1 MLATGSTAPNVLS
14 GVLWP
19 HAGAVAQRAA
29 TKCMAVAGI
38 AAQGGLAVPA
48 ESTMHR
54 DGLPDRW
61 FSDATIW
68 EELTW
73 TPM

>member
-19 HAGAVAQRAA
+19 NAGAVAQRAA

-61 FSDATIW
+61 FSDATNS
-68 EELTW
+68 EESTR